1 MKPWRII
8 ILPLTLLALTA
19 GCNSSKP
26 LPLQSQFGGIIVSQ
40 SSAAQV
46 LSWLDQEAMLTTE
59 NAVSVFNKHGY
70 SRELGIVRFNSDD
83 SLVLRKDYIQVRTN
97 TALPPFTREKLNFLI
112 QTVVPDDLLNE
123 PLETNMR
130 NSAAIMQH
138 CREVFISDAQ
148 PFLEDQKTFGLVGL
162 ARKALQEAML
172 QFNENPRRASELLT
186 NAGFTFNH
194 SVYGE
199 SVLRLRQG
207 PQNIY
212 TLTMTAAD
220 WVDPFNL
227 W

>member
-1 MKPWRII
+1 
-8 ILPLTLLALTA
+8 
-19 GCNSSKP
+19 
-26 LPLQSQFGGIIVSQ
+26 
-40 SSAAQV
+40 
-46 LSWLDQEAMLTTE
+46 
-59 NAVSVFNKHGY
+59 GY

-97 TALPPFTREKLNFLI
+97 TALPPFTQEKLNFLI

-123 PLETNMR
+123 PFETNMR
-130 NSAAIMQH
+130 KSAAIMQH
-138 CREVFISDAQ
+138 CREVFIGDAQ

-162 ARKALQEAML
+162 ARKALQEAIL

-186 NAGFTFNH
+186 NAGFAFTH

-199 SVLRLRQG
+199 SDLRLRQG
-207 PQNIY
+207 RQNIY
-212 TLTMTAAD
+212 TLSLTAAD